1 MRVLSV
7 LACIAVLTAVSAC
20 ETQPQGTTTSQQG
33 DVVFSGGQY
42 K

>member
-20 ETQPQGTTTSQQG
+20 EAQQGTTTSQQG
-33 DVVFSGGQY
+33 DVVFSDAQN